1 MNDVTDISQVVGNIA
16 DIDSNIFI
24 LSIIFGIIGMGYF
37 SYGKGQDYNM
47 FFYSGIGL
55 MVFPYFVDTEITVIL
70 TGILLL
76 VIPFFI
82 RR

>member
-1 MNDVTDISQVVGNIA
+1 MNDISDISNIVI
-16 DIDSNIFI
+16 DIDSNILF

-37 SYGKGQDYNM
+37 SYGRNQNYGKI

-55 MVFPYFVDTEITVIL
+55 MIFPYFVDSESSIIL
-70 TGILLL
+70 VGIFLII
-76 VIPFFI
+76 IPFII